1 MRELREGLGPE
12 VGLMTRFLLY
22 PLLRLLRLLKKNVER
37 LISRGGKISRSEM
50 IEEELQTLIDD
61 GIQVGAMDKEDEK
74 LLHSVIEFGD
84 TLARE
89 VMVPRVDM
97 VAIELDT
104 PVEKVLETVVEVGH
118 TRLPVYREKVDQ
130 VVGILHSKDLLHVW
144 QSGKKDASIRELL
157 RPVIFLPEDERIS
170 VLLREMKKVRT
181 HLAIV
186 VDEFGGVSGLLTLE
200 DLVEEIIG
208 EVEDEFDRGESLFE
222 EEEEGWLVDS
232 RMGLFALAEKL
243 DLPEALLEKAGS
255 ETVGGLM
262 GELLGRLPGA
272 GEGVSFGKY
281 FFQVAKTDGRR
292 VVKVKI
298 REQPCAE

>member
-1 MRELREGLGPE
+1 MKTTREESVPD
-12 VGLMTRFLLY
+12 VGLATRFLLY
-22 PLLRLLRLLKKNVER
+22 PLLQLLRILKKNVER
-37 LISRGGKISRSEM
+37 LISRDGKISRSDM
-50 IEEELQTLIDD
+50 IEEELQALIDD
-61 GIQVGAMDKEDEK
+61 GIQVGAMDREDEK

-104 PVEKVLETVVEVGH
+104 PVEKVLATVIEVGH

-144 QSGKKDASIRELL
+144 QSGKEDASIRELL

-170 VLLREMKKVRT
+170 VLLREMKQVRT
-181 HLAIV
+181 HLAVV
-186 VDEFGGVSGLLTLE
+186 VDEFGGVAGLLTLE

-208 EVEDEFDRGESLFE
+208 EVEDEFDRGENLFQE
-222 EEEEGWLVDS
+222 RDEGWLVDS
-232 RMGLFALAEKL
+232 RMGLLALAEKL
-243 DLPEALLEKAGS
+243 DLPESRLEKAGS

-262 GELLGRLPGA
+262 GELLGRLPRA
-272 GEGVSFGKY
+272 GEEVSFGKY
-281 FFQVAKTDGRR
+281 LFQVAKTDGRR
-292 VVKVKI
+292 VVKVNI
-298 REQPCAE
+298 REQSCAE